1 MQLPSLFLAL
11 SERDLPAAQPPG
23 KRVRLASRLDTLMY
37 RLATG
42 NALPEPDPAKRW
54 DAANVAMVAQDLP
67 RSAPVLDC
75 GAFMS
80 SSTAT
85 LATLGFRHLHGIDI
99 AAPVVAQP
107 LARRA
112 LCTVQ
117 DMQATAYD
125 DESFEL
131 IVSASTIEHGV
142 SWERFLHEAKRLL
155 RPGGLL
161 YVSTD
166 LVPDDA
172 DVSHVTAF
180 GLPWTPLRP
189 SQMRKLLALVR
200 NVGFEPPPYQ
210 EIELLDPPLSF
221 AGQAIGFAALAV
233 RSA

>member
-1 MQLPSLFLAL
+1 MQLPSLLLAL
-11 SERDLPAAQPPG
+11 SEGDLPGAQPPG
-23 KRVRLASRLDTLMY
+23 ERVGLARRLDALAY

-54 DAANVAMVAQDLP
+54 DAANVAALAQDLP

-80 SSTAT
+80 SSTTT
-85 LATLGFRHLHGIDI
+85 LAALGFRHVHGIDI

-107 LARRA
+107 LARHA

-131 IVSASTIEHGV
+131 VVSASTIEHGV
-142 SWERFLHEAKRLL
+142 SWERFLQEAKRLL

-166 LVPDDA
+166 LVPDEA
-172 DVSHVTAF
+172 DVSHVRAF

-189 SQMRKLLALVR
+189 SEIRGLLGLVR
-200 NVGFEPPPYQ
+200 EVGFEPPPYQ
-210 EIELLDPPLSF
+210 EVELLDLPLSF